1 MYWACA
7 LADQKTDASLRET
20 FAPIARDL
28 EHNESRIVGE
38 LNGVQGRAV
47 DVGGYYHPDPALTAR
62 AMRPSPTF
70 NAILAAISG

>member
-1 MYWACA
+1 MYWARA
-7 LADQKTDASLRET
+7 LAEQTADAGLRDT

-28 EHNESRIVGE
+28 EQNESRIVGE
-38 LNGVQGRAV
+38 LNGVQGKPV
-47 DVGGYYHPDPALTAR
+47 DVGGYYHPDPALTAQ